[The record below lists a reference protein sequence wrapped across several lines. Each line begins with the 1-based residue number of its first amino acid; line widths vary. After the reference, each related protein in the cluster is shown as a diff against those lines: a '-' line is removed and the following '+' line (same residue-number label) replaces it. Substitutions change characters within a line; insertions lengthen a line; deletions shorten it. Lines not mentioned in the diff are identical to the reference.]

1 MSKHSFEIGFR
12 QVRVCDVPEV
22 RGKIMSALGI
32 VSRAS
37 WAKRLYGRIVPNV
50 DEAKEIEKIFAEYGI
65 KSVWGRTTAKS
76 EKA

>member
-1 MSKHSFEIGFR
+1 MNNHSFERGFR
-12 QVRVCDVPEV
+12 QVRVYDMPEV
-22 RGKIMSALGI
+22 REKIISALGI
-32 VSRAS
+32 ASRAS

-65 KSVWGRTTAKS
+65 KGVWGRVVNP